1 MDISLFVFGQHALRA
16 PTSHPP
22 WDQSRDS
29 PAEGNGRRVR
39 GIRSVKKKG
48 LFRGCRIPHR
58 GHAPIP
64 GQSLPCMA
72 RHMTAIH
79 RALTKGSPHI
89 PCKAYNIHRMGR
101 VGRVIVSVV
110 FACQRPY
117 STGLTHAIVG
127 SFVFWPIYL

>member
-1 MDISLFVFGQHALRA
+1 MPSEPRPVTHRG
-16 PTSHPP
+16 TSHVTVPQRAMDGESGAYAP
-22 WDQSRDS
+22 L
-29 PAEGNGRRVR
+29 
-39 GIRSVKKKG
+39 KKKG

-110 FACQRPY
+110 YACQRPY